1 MCASKSVYLYKSP
14 YSLKVYRFACA
25 HSYPKSRDAI
35 PYKNSEL
42 NRRNGCV
49 KKEVRGDVGRTVYRC
64 RVLTSVYHFCPLI
77 YALRK
82 PKFSSFFT
90 LILVNNPKNE
100 MAVGCIHSI

>member
-1 MCASKSVYLYKSP
+1 MMNVY
-14 YSLKVYRFACA
+14 VRRF
-25 HSYPKSRDAI
+25 YLEKLGI
-35 PYKNSEL
+35 EEME
-42 NRRNGCV
+42 
-49 KKEVRGDVGRTVYRC
+49 EVRGDVGRTVYRC

-100 MAVGCIHSI
+100 MAIGCIHSI